1 MRQSTGNGS
10 RVLDDLDPLDLGI
23 IRLLQEQG
31 RTPNAVIARH
41 LGVSEPTVRKR
52 IERLVGDGILKIVA
66 VLNPDQTGFA
76 TDVVI
81 GVRTEPG
88 AMLAVGSALSAME
101 ECLYLGYV
109 TGRFDIIVEMIFRDD
124 AALFRFLNETVPTMP
139 GIVST
144 ETSYVL
150 ATGKINYDW
159 KLPSDVGAQRA
170 GAGPAR
176 G

>member
-1 MRQSTGNGS
+1 
-10 RVLDDLDPLDLGI
+10 
-23 IRLLQEQG
+23 
-31 RTPNAVIARH
+31 
-41 LGVSEPTVRKR
+41 
-52 IERLVGDGILKIVA
+52 
-66 VLNPDQTGFA
+66 
-76 TDVVI
+76 
-81 GVRTEPG
+81 
-88 AMLAVGSALSAME
+88 ME

-124 AALFRFLNETVPTMP
+124 TALFRFLNETVPTMP

-170 GAGPAR
+170 GAGAAR

>member
-1 MRQSTGNGS
+1 MRPPAGNGM

-31 RTPNAVIARH
+31 RTPNAVIARQ
-41 LGVSEPTVRKR
+41 LKVSEPTVRKR
-52 IERLVGDGILKIVA
+52 IERLVSDGILKVVA
-66 VLNPDQTGFA
+66 VLNPDRTGFV

-88 AMLAVGSALSAME
+88 QMLGVGSALSAME
-101 ECLYLGYV
+101 DCVYLGYV
-109 TGRFDIIVEMIFRDD
+109 TGRFDIIVEMLFRDD
-124 AALFRFLNETVPTMP
+124 AALFRFLNETVPTIP

-144 ETSYVL
+144 ETLYVL

-159 KLPSDVGAQRA
+159 KLPSDVGQRRT
-170 GAGPAR
+170 PSSSER
-176 G
+176 D

>member
-31 RTPNAVIARH
+31 RTPNAAIARH

-139 GIVST
+139 GIIST

-170 GAGPAR
+170 GAGAAR